1 MDMDKPSGRFVWYEL
16 ATTDIEAAKAF
27 YASVV
32 GWSTAETSAG
42 DRGYTLFIAG
52 DTPAAGLTKL
62 PPEAI
67 KTGALAQWN
76 GYVGVD
82 DVDAAAARVKQL
94 GGTVY
99 IPPTDMPNVSRFSV
113 VADPQN
119 ATLVLV
125 KGRERS
131 QAEAGR
137 AGVPGCVTWHELL
150 TSDVE
155 RACDFYSA
163 LFGWTKGNARS
174 GPEGTYQNFSIG
186 KETAGAISLKPTD
199 WPRSL
204 WFYYINVA
212 GIEAA
217 AKRVS
222 SNGGKVASGP
232 VTVPG
237 GARVL
242 HCLDPQGVPFSLID
256 TRVNVTV
263 GCYAP
268 RGQSPEQAG

>member
-1 MDMDKPSGRFVWYEL
+1 MDNPGGRFVWYEL

-32 GWSTAETSAG
+32 GWTTAETAPG

-67 KTGALAQWN
+67 RTGALAQWN
-76 GYVGVD
+76 GYAAVE

-99 IPPTDMPNVSRFSV
+99 IPPTDTNVSRFSV
-113 VADPQN
+113 VADPQH

-125 KGRERS
+125 KGRERG
-131 QAEAGR
+131 QAEAGH
-137 AGVPGCVTWHELL
+137 PGAPGRVTWHELL
-150 TSDVE
+150 TSDLE
-155 RACDFYSA
+155 GAFAFYSA
-163 LFGWTKGNARS
+163 LFGWTKANARS
-174 GPEGTYQNFSIG
+174 GPEGPYQNFSIG
-186 KETAGAISLKPTD
+186 KEMAGTIALKPTD

-217 AKRVS
+217 AKRVN
-222 SNGGKVASGP
+222 SNGGKVVSGP
-232 VTVPG
+232 ATVPG

-242 HCLDPQGVPFSLID
+242 HCLDPQGVPFCLID
-256 TRVNVTV
+256 THVNVTV

-268 RGQSPEQAG
+268 RGRGPDQAG